1 MDRPF
6 RLYEKRTTRMKI
18 LFLVFHGFSEANGI
32 SKKIHYQVAGLKA
45 NGHDVDLC
53 YYTVNE
59 MTKHRLRMINDT
71 VLTDYGKGALAK
83 FKKRIYYNAIS
94 KYIIEHGIQFVYVRS
109 DHNANPF
116 TIHFFNQLKRK
127 GIKTV
132 MEIPTYPYDQEYE
145 GFPLQ
150 TQIELY
156 TDKCFRKALAKQLN
170 YIITFSDYPQIFGA
184 PTIRISNGIDFNNIK
199 IKENKNDTS
208 KEIHFIGVAE
218 VHYWHGYDRMIAGM
232 GEYYL
237 HSHSEKVYFHVV
249 GGICSE
255 DRNAFQTIVNKY
267 NIEKY
272 IIFHGQKSGKELD
285 DLFERCDMAIGS
297 LARHRSHIDKIKT
310 LKNREY
316 AARGIPFIY
325 SETDDD
331 FEAMPYI
338 LKVPADESSI
348 DIYSLLTFYKQ
359 LSYEAKEIRNSIR
372 HLTWKNQM
380 KKVLEHTFNE

>member
-1 MDRPF
+1 
-6 RLYEKRTTRMKI
+6 MKI

-59 MTKHRLRMINDT
+59 MTDHRLRMINDT
-71 VLTDYGKGALAK
+71 VLTDYGIGALAK
-83 FKKRIYYNAIS
+83 FKKRIYYNAIL
-94 KYIIEHGIQFVYVRS
+94 KYIIEHSIQFVYVRS

-116 TIHFFNQLKRK
+116 TIHFFKQLKRK

-145 GFPLQ
+145 GSSLQ
-150 TQIELY
+150 MRMELY
-156 TDKCFRKALAKQLN
+156 IDKCFRKTLAKQLN
-170 YIITFSDYPQIFGA
+170 YIVTFSDYPQIFGA
-184 PTIRISNGIDFNNIK
+184 PTIRISNGIDFNSIK
-199 IKENKNDTS
+199 IKENSNDTS

-218 VHYWHGYDRMIAGM
+218 IHYWHGYDRMIAGI
-232 GEYYL
+232 GKYYRQP
-237 HSHSEKVYFHVV
+237 HSKKVYFHIV
-249 GGICSE
+249 GKICSE
-255 DRNAFQTIVNKY
+255 EMNLFQSIIDKY

-272 IIFHGQKSGKELD
+272 IIFHGQKTGVELD
-285 DLFERCDMAIGS
+285 NLFEKCDMAIGS

-325 SETDDD
+325 SEIDDD
-331 FEAMPYI
+331 FETMAYI
-338 LKVPADESSI
+338 LKVPADESPINIQKII
-348 DIYSLLTFYKQ
+348 DFYNTRTDAPLK
-359 LSYEAKEIRNSIR
+359 IRNSIVN
-372 HLTWKNQM
+372 LSWKKQM
-380 KKVLEHTFNE
+380 QTVIEKSI

>member
-1 MDRPF
+1 
-6 RLYEKRTTRMKI
+6 MKI
-18 LFLVFHGFSEANGI
+18 LFLIFHGFSEANGI
-32 SKKIHYQVAGLKA
+32 SKKIHYQVTGLKA

-59 MTKHRLRMINDT
+59 ANGHRIRMINNT
-71 VLTDYGKGALAK
+71 KLVDYGTGTLAK
-83 FKKRIYYNAIS
+83 LKKRICYNSIS
-94 KYIIEHGIQFVYVRS
+94 KYITDHDIQLVYVRS

-116 TIHFFNQLKRK
+116 TVHFFKQLKRK

-150 TQIELY
+150 IRMELY
-156 TDKCFRKALAKQLN
+156 TDKCFRKTLARQLN
-170 YIITFSDYPQIFGA
+170 YIVTFSDYPQIFGA
-184 PTIRISNGIDFNNIK
+184 PTIRISNGIDFNSIK
-199 IKENKNDTS
+199 IKNKRNDTS
-208 KEIHFIGVAE
+208 QEIHFIGVAE
-218 VHYWHGYDRMIAGM
+218 VHYWHGYDRMIAGV
-232 GEYYL
+232 GEYYR
-237 HSHSEKVYFHVV
+237 HSHSLRVYFHIV

-255 DRNAFQTIVNKY
+255 DMNTFQAIINKY

-272 IIFHGQKSGKELD
+272 IIFHGQKSGEELD
-285 DLFERCDMAIGS
+285 HLFERCDMAIGS

-325 SETDDD
+325 SETDND
-331 FEAMPYI
+331 FEMMPYI
-338 LKVPADESSI
+338 LKVPADESPI
-348 DIYSLLTFYKQ
+348 DINSLLFFYKQ

-372 HLTWKNQM
+372 HLSWKNQM
-380 KKVLEHTFNE
+380 KTVLNKIN